1 MPLVRSPVHFPVMV
15 MAQDN
20 LSQTNNDFIS
30 FSGYLSAPF
39 LCHLRQLTQD
49 QVNYEFTQSGARNPE
64 DL

>member
-1 MPLVRSPVHFPVMV
+1 MSLVRSPVHFPVLV

-20 LSQTNNDFIS
+20 FRQTNNDFIS
-30 FSGYLSAPF
+30 FSGYCSALT